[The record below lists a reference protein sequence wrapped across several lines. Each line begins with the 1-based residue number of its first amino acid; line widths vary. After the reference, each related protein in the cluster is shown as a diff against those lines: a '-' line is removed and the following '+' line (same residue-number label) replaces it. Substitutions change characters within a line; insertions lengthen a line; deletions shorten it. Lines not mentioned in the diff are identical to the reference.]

1 MLKPNAIF
9 GRTLFF
15 MVLMLGIASRPSI
28 ERTHAWAWSPQDRL
42 NSLPAPPRTG
52 TTPGLNFPQNRENR
66 NELGD
71 SGSTIPGIDGQDFL
85 TPEEV
90 RNIAVHDSTVRSVV
104 HIATEAIQIDRF
116 FGTESQESSS
126 GSGSVLDL
134 DGHIL
139 TNFHVIE
146 GADRLTVTMFNGD
159 QFEARLVGQDPPN
172 DMAVLKIEAPREL
185 LFPVRLGQSANLR
198 VGQKVYAFGSP
209 FGLER
214 TMTVGI
220 VSGLGRSVPSHN
232 HRILKSMIQV
242 DAALNQGNSGGP
254 LIDSR
259 GLLVGM
265 NTAIAT
271 RTGENTGVGFA
282 IPVDTIARVATLLIR
297 DGRVVRPSLGIDTY
311 IQAEDGLLIGKVLPG
326 GPAEKAGLRGVQV
339 VLRRSYFGT
348 QRFVDFGS
356 ADRILAVEGKPV
368 ETVDDLMSVI
378 ETLQP
383 GQNARLSILREGKA
397 VPVSIVLGQDV
408 ES

>member
-1 MLKPNAIF
+1 MIELNAIF
-9 GRTLFF
+9 RRTLFF
-15 MVLMLGIASRPSI
+15 SVIVLGIASHPSI
-28 ERTHAWAWSPQDRL
+28 ERTQAWACSPQDLL

-52 TTPGLNFPQNRENR
+52 TTPGLNIPQNRENR
-66 NELGD
+66 NELGNA
-71 SGSTIPGIDGQDFL
+71 GSTIPAIDGQDFL

-172 DMAVLKIEAPREL
+172 DMAVLKIEAPQEL

-326 GPAEKAGLRGVQV
+326 GPAEKAGLCGVQV

-383 GQNARLSILREGKA
+383 GQTARLSILREGKA
-397 VPVSIVLGQDV
+397 VPVSIVLGQDI